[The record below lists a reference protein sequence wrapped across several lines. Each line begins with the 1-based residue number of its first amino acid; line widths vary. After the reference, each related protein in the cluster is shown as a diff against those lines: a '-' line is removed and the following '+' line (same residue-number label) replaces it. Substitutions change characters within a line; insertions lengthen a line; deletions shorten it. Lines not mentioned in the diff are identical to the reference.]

1 MVGAAATG
9 LVPGD
14 AGQQTTGCGERSMTW
29 DNGLLPEQRVAA
41 GHSGA
46 HARLL
51 AGPGTG
57 KTLSLTRHVCFL
69 IEQQRIAP
77 EEVIAVTFT
86 RAAARELRQRVEG
99 VLGVENAPRIS
110 TLHSFALRQLL
121 RNATRVTALPQPL
134 RIADDWEERH
144 IILEDLKS
152 LLRLRRIDHARDLLN
167 ELSSDWQS
175 LTADDTDWETRFPNP
190 RFLAAW
196 REHREMYRYSLR
208 AELVY
213 QLKKAME
220 QRGDFQLEGNIRHL
234 LVDEYQDLNR
244 CDLAVVHEI
253 ASRNVE
259 LFVAGDDDQSI
270 YGFRKAQPEGI
281 RRFPRDYAG
290 AAELSLEICKRC
302 DQGILD
308 LGLFVARQDTHR
320 IEKPIRTEL
329 GRGMGEV
336 DIVRFPNQDLEA
348 TGVALICRHLIEHHG
363 LAPDSVLILLRSDH
377 NRAFSRPLRDAL
389 AAADV
394 PVVASTE
401 GTNPLDQNAGRTSLA
416 FLRLA
421 ANRRDHLAWRTLFIL
436 FCPGIGAAAVNA
448 LHDVARRNSMG
459 FADAV
464 LAARRDPAV
473 LPTAHRSRITTAV
486 QRVLSQL
493 DSLFPTGQD
502 EFGTCT
508 ELDNAVRAVAET
520 LVSNLDERE
529 AVILEL
535 NLAVEAVAATSVT
548 NLVRAT
554 EVVGEDIEQELEK
567 DKVNILT
574 MHRAKGLTAEAVIV
588 AAAEDEYVP
597 GRAQSDAVHDERRL
611 LYVSLTRAKHH
622 LFVTYCDR
630 RSGAQRHTGRTSG
643 RTNRTLTRFLRD
655 GPLTP
660 VPGNVF
666 TNNLARDS

>member
-1 MVGAAATG
+1 MPMAW
-9 LVPGD
+9 
-14 AGQQTTGCGERSMTW
+14 S
-29 DNGLLPEQRVAA
+29 DNLLPEQRAAA

-57 KTLSLTRHVCFL
+57 KTLSLTRHICYL
-69 IEQQRIAP
+69 IEERRIAA

-86 RAAARELRQRVEG
+86 RAAARELLQRVEG
-99 VLGVENAPRIS
+99 VLGVDNAPRIS

-121 RNATRVTALPQPL
+121 RNATRLTALPQPL

-152 LLRLRRIDHARDLLN
+152 LLGLRRIDHARDLLN
-167 ELSSDWQS
+167 ELSADWQT
-175 LTADDTDWETRFPNP
+175 LTADDADWETRFPNP

-196 REHREMYRYSLR
+196 REHREMYGYSLR

-244 CDLAVVHEI
+244 CDLAVIQEI

-270 YGFRKAQPEGI
+270 YGFRKAHPEGI
-281 RRFPRDYAG
+281 RRFPRDYTG

-308 LGLFVARQDTHR
+308 LGLFVARQDTRR
-320 IEKPIRTEL
+320 IEKPIRTEP
-329 GRGMGEV
+329 GRSVGEV
-336 DIVRFPNQDLEA
+336 GIVRFPNQDLEA
-348 TGVALICRHLIEHHG
+348 TGVAFICRHLIEHHG
-363 LAPDSVLILLRSDH
+363 LARDSILILLRSDR

-401 GTNPLDQNAGRTSLA
+401 GTNPLDQNAGRTLLA

-421 ANRRDHLAWRTLFIL
+421 ANRQDHLAWRTLFML
-436 FCPGIGAAAVNA
+436 FCPGIGAMAIHA
-448 LHDVARRNSMG
+448 LHELARHSGMG
-459 FADAV
+459 FANAV
-464 LAARRDPAV
+464 LAAQQDPTV
-473 LPTAHRSRITTAV
+473 LPTAHRGRITAAI
-486 QRVLSQL
+486 QRVLAQL
-493 DSLFPTGQD
+493 DSFFPSAQD
-502 EFGTCT
+502 EFGTCA
-508 ELDNAVRAVAET
+508 ELGNAVRAAAEA
-520 LVSNLDERE
+520 LVPNAEERE
-529 AVILEL
+529 AVILEFNGAL
-535 NLAVEAVAATSVT
+535 KAVGATSVSD
-548 NLVRAT
+548 LVRAT
-554 EVVGEDIEQELEK
+554 EVVGEDIEQELEQG
-567 DKVNILT
+567 KVNILT

-588 AAAEDEYVP
+588 AAAEDEYIP
-597 GRAQSDAVHDERRL
+597 GRAQGDAVDDERRL

-630 RSGAQRHTGRTSG
+630 RTGAQRHTGRTSG
-643 RTNRTLTRFLRD
+643 RVNRTLTRFLHG

-660 VPGNVF
+660 VAGDVF
-666 TNNLARDS
+666 MNNLAREAR